1 MKLLVLASEPVG
13 GDVLRAA
20 LDDDA
25 VREAEVLV
33 VSPALHRSKLRY
45 WVSDDDDAI
54 AHAEAVQEETA
65 ERLEEEGVDAAP
77 AARPGDA
84 DPLQALEDALATY
97 PADRVIVV
105 THPEGERDYR
115 EAELDEASERLG
127 VPVSLWHVTR

>member
-1 MKLLVLASEPVG
+1 MKLLVLASEPVD

-20 LDDDA
+20 LDDET

-45 WVSDDDDAI
+45 WVSDADDAI
-54 AHAEAVQEETA
+54 ARAEAVQEETA

-77 AARPGDA
+77 AVRPGDA
-84 DPLQALEDALATY
+84 DPLQALEDSLATF

-105 THPEGERDYR
+105 AHPEADRDYR
-115 EAELDEASERLG
+115 EDELDAASERLG
-127 VPVSLWHVTR
+127 VPVSLWRVTR